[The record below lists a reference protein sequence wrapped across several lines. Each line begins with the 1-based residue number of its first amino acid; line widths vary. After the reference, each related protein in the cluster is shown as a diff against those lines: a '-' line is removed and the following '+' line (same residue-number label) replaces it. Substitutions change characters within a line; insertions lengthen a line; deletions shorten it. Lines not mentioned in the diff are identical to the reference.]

1 MRLINAAMHR
11 EEPSVVRLMG
21 GLGNQMFQYA
31 FGSKISKMTGRLVKF
46 DSRHL
51 SSFRTKRT
59 LGLTSFQLKYE
70 EATEEDLKRLGASPG
85 RPDSGAAARFAQR
98 VFPSVLNNYSEKN
111 PTVYSHAAISRNRPT
126 YFVGHWQSYRYFL
139 DLKPDLLEQF
149 VPDAPLQKNSRN
161 LLSNICAGKSVCV
174 NVRRG
179 DFASD
184 PDTRARHGLMTR
196 DYYVDALSRLREQG
210 NFDDVFVFSDD
221 PEWCSENFRGESSMQ
236 VVGHEHA
243 GQDFV
248 HYLYLMRHCA
258 GFVIPNSTFGWWAA
272 WLSACPGR
280 NVFAPAQWFAD
291 SNQKT
296 WDLTPQDWNRV

>member
-1 MRLINAAMHR
+1 MLRDQ
-11 EEPSVVRLMG
+11 PSVVRLMG

-31 FGSKISKMTGRLVKF
+31 FGSKISKVTGRTVKF

-59 LGLTSFQLKYE
+59 LGLPSFKIKYE
-70 EATEEDLKRLGASPG
+70 EATDEDLKRLGAGPG
-85 RPDSGAAARFAQR
+85 GLDSGSAVRFAR
-98 VFPSVLNNYSEKN
+98 RALPFLFNSFSEKN
-111 PTVYSHAAISRNRPT
+111 ATAYSHAAMSRTRPA
-126 YFVGHWQSYRYFL
+126 YFVGYWQSYRYFS

-149 VPDAPLQKNSRN
+149 VPDAPLTKNSRT
-161 LLSNICAGKSVCV
+161 LLSDISGGKSVCV

-184 PDTRARHGLMTR
+184 PETKIRHGLMTKA
-196 DYYVDALSRLREQG
+196 YYLDALSRLRQEA

-221 PEWCSENFRGESSMQ
+221 PEWCLENFRGERSMR

-248 HYLYLMRHCA
+248 HYLHLMRHCA

-272 WLSACPGR
+272 WLSDCPES
-280 NVFAPAQWFAD
+280 NIVAPAKWFAS
-291 SNQKT
+291 SNQQLR
-296 WDLTPQDWNRV
+296 DLIPQGWHRV